1 MSDNICPTIVL
12 RPKNPII
19 TKREINPDSTEKKI
33 IHTTTNSQSTPM
45 LNAKKLE
52 ERIESGDMSGPPKIP
67 RELGQKIQSTRIEKG
82 FATQKSLIQAITK
95 TPITST
101 EIQQMENGSFI
112 LNGPNKQK
120 LQAVCV
126 KLGIKSSEFIKK

>member
-12 RPKNPII
+12 RSKNPVI
-19 TKREINPDSTEKKI
+19 TNRVINTDNTEKKN
-33 IHTTTNSQSTPM
+33 IHNTSNSQSTPM

-52 ERIESGDMSGPPKIP
+52 QQIENGDMSGPPKIP
-67 RELGQKIQSTRIEKG
+67 RELSQKIQSTRIEKG
-82 FATQKSLIQAITK
+82 FATQKSLIQGITK
-95 TPITST
+95 TPITSA

-112 LNGPNKQK
+112 LNGANKQK

>member
-1 MSDNICPTIVL
+1 MSDDICPTIVL
-12 RPKNPII
+12 RPKNPVY
-19 TKREINPDSTEKKI
+19 TKREINPENCEKKI
-33 IHTTTNSQSTPM
+33 VHTSTNSQSTPM

-82 FATQKSLIQAITK
+82 FTTQKSLIQAITK
-95 TPITST
+95 TQITQA
-101 EIQQMENGSFI
+101 EIQQMENGLFL
-112 LNGPNKQK
+112 LNGANKQK

>member
-1 MSDNICPTIVL
+1 MSDNICPTIIL
-12 RPKNPII
+12 RPSKPLI
-19 TKREINPDSTEKKI
+19 TKREIKPENSEKKI
-33 IHTTTNSQSTPM
+33 IHTSTNSQSTPM

-52 ERIESGDMSGPPKIP
+52 ERIESGEFSGPPKIP

-95 TPITST
+95 TQITSA
-101 EIQQMENGSFI
+101 EIQQMENGSYI
-112 LNGPNKQK
+112 LNGANKQK

-126 KLGIKSSEFIKK
+126 KLNIKSSEFIKK

>member
-1 MSDNICPTIVL
+1 MSDNFCPTIVL
-12 RPKNPII
+12 RPSKPVI

-52 ERIESGDMSGPPKIP
+52 ERIESGEASGPPKIP

-82 FATQKSLIQAITK
+82 FTTQKSLIQAITK
-95 TPITST
+95 TQITQA
-101 EIQQMENGSFI
+101 EIQQMENGSFL
-112 LNGPNKQK
+112 LNGANKPK

>member
-1 MSDNICPTIVL
+1 MSDNFCPTITL
-12 RPKNPII
+12 RSKNPII
-19 TKREINPDSTEKKI
+19 TKREINPDSTEKKV
-33 IHTTTNSQSTPM
+33 IHTTINSQSTPM

-52 ERIESGDMSGPPKIP
+52 QQIESGDMSGPPKIP

-82 FATQKSLIQAITK
+82 FTTQKSLIQSITK
-95 TPITST
+95 TQITSA
-101 EIQQMENGSFI
+101 EIQQMENGSFL
-112 LNGPNKQK
+112 LNGTNKQK

>member
-12 RPKNPII
+12 RSKNPVY
-19 TKREINPDSTEKKI
+19 TNRVINTDNTEKKNV
-33 IHTTTNSQSTPM
+33 HNTSNSQSTPM

-52 ERIESGDMSGPPKIP
+52 QQIESGELSGPPKIP
-67 RELGQKIQSTRIEKG
+67 RELAQKIQSTRIEKG
-82 FATQKSLIQAITK
+82 FATQKSLIQGITK
-95 TPITST
+95 TPITSA

-112 LNGPNKQK
+112 LNGANKQK

-126 KLGIKSSEFIKK
+126 KLNIKSSEFIKK

>member
-82 FATQKSLIQAITK
+82 FATQKSLIQSITK

>member
-1 MSDNICPTIVL
+1 MSDDICPTIVL
-12 RPKNPII
+12 RSKNPIVK
-19 TKREINPDSTEKKI
+19 TREINIDNTEKKI
-33 IHTTTNSQSTPM
+33 IHTTANSQSTPM

-52 ERIESGDMSGPPKIP
+52 QQIESGEMTGPPKIP

-82 FATQKSLIQAITK
+82 YTTQKSLIQAITK
-95 TPITST
+95 TQITQA
-101 EIQQMENGSFI
+101 EIQQMENGSFL
-112 LNGPNKQK
+112 LNGANKQK